1 MKLTDAKVFDTAE
14 RLYSVQCT
22 FRHFTTTYQVTL
34 RTSSFSL
41 ILFHIG
47 CFIII
52 TVSLVLIITN
62 EFSYC
67 FNKYAKTIQRLFCC

>member
-34 RTSSFSL
+34 R
-41 ILFHIG
+41 IG

>member
-34 RTSSFSL
+34 RTSFL
-41 ILFHIG
+41 INSVPYRLSYNNN
-47 CFIII
+47 CF
-52 TVSLVLIITN
+52 VS
-62 EFSYC
+62 SY
-67 FNKYAKTIQRLFCC
+67 NNQ